1 MTPEEWLADDP
12 DPATRAALVG
22 LSPGTAIDGACH
34 RLLAEE
40 SMVAVLPPSHPL
52 ASTAV
57 NRGST
62 PVMTEACQAG
72 TCRTAQ
78 PMHAG
83 KTMTPPSTT
92 PISQGHSA
100 RDGRRE
106 HTHPR

>member
-1 MTPEEWLADDP
+1 MPTSRLASGHP
-12 DPATRAALVG
+12 DQP
-22 LSPGTAIDGACH
+22 TA
-34 RLLAEE
+34 RLLD
-40 SMVAVLPPSHPL
+40 VAKAKPSTSAMPAPPNHQNPADGRWPIHQL
-52 ASTAV
+52 ARPAV
-57 NRGST
+57 SRGNT

-106 HTHPR
+106 RTHPR